1 MSNNNRNSTF
11 LLIIGGLLVLF
22 GATSLLS
29 TILGPLWDL
38 MVNILREVL
47 KFVWP
52 LALIA
57 LGVVAITLARTG
69 STVSTSYAG
78 KRLYRSSNRILG
90 GVCAGIAEFFGIDVT
105 LARIIFAIFAIM
117 SAGFPFI
124 MLYIACWVII
134 PEK

>member
-38 MVNILREVL
+38 AVTIVREVL

-52 LALIA
+52 FALIA
-57 LGVVAITLARTG
+57 LGVFAIAIARSG
-69 STVSTSYAG
+69 STISTSYAG
-78 KRLYRSSNRILG
+78 KRLYRSNNRILG
-90 GVCAGIAEFFGIDVT
+90 GVCAGIAEFFGFDVT
-105 LARIIFAIFAIM
+105 LVRIIFAIFAIM
-117 SAGFPFI
+117 SGGVPFI

>member
-69 STVSTSYAG
+69 SVASTSFAG
-78 KRLYRSSNRILG
+78 KRLYRSNNRILG

-105 LARIIFAIFAIM
+105 LVRIIFAIFAIM